1 MNEAQLNVNNNNNNN
16 NNNTSLKQTIV
27 EEEIAPTRSFPIE
40 LNNNNFLQRESSML
54 SSSYKCFG
62 TSPSEVV
69 RNEIALAAR
78 DLRGGRKNV
87 GTVATTTMKR
97 CSSSPRQQK
106 NVIAKFSPGS
116 PPSMAF
122 TSDSLEIDDDDYV
135 MVTSPGTGFVPR
147 NPAHTACYQTPPRL
161 GASPLSRGTSPK
173 NPLQLG

>member
-1 MNEAQLNVNNNNNNN
+1 M
-16 NNNTSLKQTIV
+16 
-27 EEEIAPTRSFPIE
+27 
-40 LNNNNFLQRESSML
+40 
-54 SSSYKCFG
+54 
-62 TSPSEVV
+62 

-97 CSSSPRQQK
+97 CSSSPQQQQ

-147 NPAHTACYQTPPRL
+147 NPCTHRL
-161 GASPLSRGTSPK
+161 LPNATKTRGIAVIKPIESKRTLSNWDECS
-173 NPLQLG
+173 